1 MNPSTPGCLSADII
15 VFARLPELRD
25 VRYDVRSLV
34 GSCHHLTFTH
44 HVDSLNIKDSGHRSS
59 ECVLIVAPTVFRTL
73 GAWLYYSASTTS
85 TQAMISFK
93 QYATALIG
101 LAQIATASNIT
112 ALLSQLSPA
121 AEVFYPYATNWTDTT
136 QRWTTYEEPTFF
148 ASIKP
153 NTTLDV
159 QRIVG

>member
-1 MNPSTPGCLSADII
+1 MNL
-15 VFARLPELRD
+15 
-25 VRYDVRSLV
+25 
-34 GSCHHLTFTH
+34 
-44 HVDSLNIKDSGHRSS
+44 
-59 ECVLIVAPTVFRTL
+59 
-73 GAWLYYSASTTS
+73 
-85 TQAMISFK
+85 FK